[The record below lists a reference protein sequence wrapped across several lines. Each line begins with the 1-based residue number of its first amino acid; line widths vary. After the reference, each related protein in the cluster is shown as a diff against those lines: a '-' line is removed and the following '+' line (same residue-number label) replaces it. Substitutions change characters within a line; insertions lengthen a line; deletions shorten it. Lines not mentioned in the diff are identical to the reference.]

1 MPVAEW
7 PSDPAFVVAEKFVR
21 SVKVVNDAAER
32 GVKLVSDFATVI
44 TTDPV
49 QRAWLLQGVEEHR
62 KQFPAFDKKTLN
74 ATL

>member
-32 GVKLVSDFATVI
+32 GVKLVSDFATRYYDRSCAKSVA
-44 TTDPV
+44 
-49 QRAWLLQGVEEHR
+49 RAGCRRV
-62 KQFPAFDKKTLN
+62 
-74 ATL
+74 